1 MEYKSGMQPHF
12 WTIVYCWNFWNFPAL
27 DDTSLFLPVKNQ
39 DFMKE
44 DILTTMFYLAVVLF
58 GLPTIHFFMLAESFE
73 KKQKNQA
80 LVVYGCAVFLIIL
93 IPVLYYGAEN
103 TQRAIGS
110 ALGDL
115 IMFLFY
121 ATAGMGLIILLILLF
136 LGNWGMLLRS
146 LMDKLKKK

>member
-1 MEYKSGMQPHF
+1 
-12 WTIVYCWNFWNFPAL
+12 
-27 DDTSLFLPVKNQ
+27 
-39 DFMKE
+39 MKE